1 LVTFSF
7 RKIRL
12 INDATLASVLAIHLD
27 EQGDVAGAVAMAML
41 IVYVSIAVRLLRT
54 VITKKV
60 LRKTQA
66 WRYNIVDIN

>member
-1 LVTFSF
+1 MVTFSF

-66 WRYNIVDIN
+66 WRYNIFDIN